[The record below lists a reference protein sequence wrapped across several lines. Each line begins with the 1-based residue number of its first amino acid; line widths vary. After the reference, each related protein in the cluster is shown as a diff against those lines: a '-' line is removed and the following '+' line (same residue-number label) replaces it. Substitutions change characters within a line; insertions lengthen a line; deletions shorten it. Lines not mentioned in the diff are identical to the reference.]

1 MWCVFHHERRWHSNI
16 TNLVEDLKDSA
27 RSLFKWFLNNQM
39 QRNATNFH
47 VLLSPNEKVITKVD
61 STDIENSQ
69 SEKLLGNTINN
80 SQIIFKKHI
89 NSMSGMLNLVHYLV

>member
-1 MWCVFHHERRWHSNI
+1 
-16 TNLVEDLKDSA
+16 
-27 RSLFKWFLNNQM
+27 M
-39 QRNATNFH
+39 QRNATNCH

-80 SQIIFKKHI
+80 CQIIFKKHI